1 MTPSGGSWST
11 QQLSEFLVAVAGC
24 RDEASAVS
32 GAIQWAAE
40 AMEAEVAAVVR
51 DGHVIDAVGFPRGQ
65 VPEAELLAA
74 ADTRAA
80 TLAVEGLGELHI
92 ASVPIEGSVPARLI
106 LGRCDPGGF
115 HAEEISLLRAMARG
129 LALSIDSLH
138 TLERERRLREVSEQ
152 QAADNLRLLGML
164 QERQSLLERLSKIQV
179 SISRRAPL
187 QEVLDAIVAGA
198 GELLGDEVV
207 GLKLVDRD
215 DPDYTTMVSMS
226 GLTEELASQVRRS
239 RVTEGAAGHAIVED
253 RLIVLQDYA
262 GSEVAMEPFVGVA
275 LRTAMAAPVHEN
287 GRPVGSIVV
296 ASFRPDRLYTD
307 TEREM
312 LLAFA
317 HHASMALNDAKV
329 VEEMRHLAYHDS
341 LTGLPN
347 RALFTEHLERALARA
362 RRGGSRVTVLF
373 LDLDRFKMVND
384 SLGHAA
390 GDHLLVAVAERLRS
404 SLRATD
410 VAARLGGDEFA
421 VLAED
426 SELEADANAVAQRIV
441 EALHEPI
448 TAGGRELSVTASIGV
463 AVSGCGETD
472 AQALLRNA
480 DLAMYRAKVD
490 GLGSYL
496 VFEQDMHTVLSQRV
510 EMETNLRRAITA
522 DEFVVHYQPIVQ
534 LATEEIVGVE
544 ALVRW
549 ARAGQ
554 VLVSPAEFIPVAEE
568 MGLIVPIG
576 RWVLVEAMRQVRH
589 WQDDRGL
596 GRSLGL
602 SVNLSARQLRQP
614 ELVDDIVEA
623 LRTTRFDPA
632 CLTLEITETALMRD
646 TGRALATLHELRSL
660 GIRLALDD
668 FGTGY
673 SSLSYLRQFPI
684 DVIKID
690 KSFVDG
696 IAQGS
701 EEAAVARA
709 VIELGRTLSMDTV
722 AEGIESSHQLE
733 QLRVLRCNLG
743 QGYHFSRPLA
753 ADGVEELLRAG
764 AASQGPVA
772 DGVIALPDQRPVP
785 RRPRR
790 MERVIGR

>member
-11 QQLSEFLVAVAGC
+11 QQLSEFLVAVAAC

-40 AMEAEVAAVVR
+40 ALEAEVATVV
-51 DGHVIDAVGFPRGQ
+51 GPGGVVDAVGFPRGQ
-65 VPEAELLAA
+65 VP
-74 ADTRAA
+74 DA
-80 TLAVEGLGELHI
+80 TLVAIAEHRFSTIDIPGLGSLHTI
-92 ASVPIEGSVPARLI
+92 AVPIEGSEPGRLV
-106 LGRCDPGGF
+106 LGRSDDAGF
-115 HAEEISLLRAMARG
+115 SPEEMSLLRAMARG
-129 LALSIDSLH
+129 LSLALDSLRM
-138 TLERERRLREVSEQ
+138 LERERRLRVVSEQ
-152 QAADNLRLLGML
+152 QVADNLRLLGMV
-164 QERQSLLERLSKIQV
+164 QERQALLERLSKIQV

-207 GLKLVDRD
+207 GLRLVDRE
-215 DPDYTTMVSMS
+215 DPDYMTMVSWS
-226 GLTEELASQVRRS
+226 GLTEELASRMRRT
-239 RVTEGAAGHAIVED
+239 RVTEGAGGQAIIED
-253 RLIVLQDYA
+253 RVVVAQEYDRA
-262 GSEVAMEPFVGVA
+262 PRAMEVFVGLQ
-275 LRTAMAAPVHEN
+275 LRAAMAAPVHEN

-296 ASFRPDRLYTD
+296 ASYRPDRVYSD

-317 HHASMALNDAKV
+317 HHASLALNDAKV

-347 RALFTEHLERALARA
+347 RALFTEHLERSLARA
-362 RRGGSRVTVLF
+362 RRGNSRVSVLF

-390 GDHLLVAVAERLRS
+390 GDHLLVAVGDRLRQC
-404 SLRATD
+404 LRATD

-426 SELEADANAVAQRIV
+426 ADIATDASALAERILD
-441 EALHEPI
+441 ALHEPI
-448 TAGGRELSVTASIGV
+448 TVGDRELSVTASVGV
-463 AVSGCGETD
+463 AHSTGGD
-472 AQALLRNA
+472 ADAHALLRNA

-490 GLGSYL
+490 GLGRYL
-496 VFEQDMHTVLSQRV
+496 VFEQDMHTVLSQRI
-510 EMETNLRRAITA
+510 ELETDLRQAIA
-522 DEFVVHYQPIVQ
+522 ANEFVVHYQPIVR
-534 LATEEIVGVE
+534 LTTGAIVGVE

-549 ARAGQ
+549 ARAGGE
-554 VLVSPAEFIPVAEE
+554 LISPAEFIPVAEE

-576 RWVLVEAMRQVRH
+576 RWVLRESMRQVH
-589 WQDDRGL
+589 VWQDEVPSSARL
-596 GRSLGL
+596 NL

-623 LRTTRFDPA
+623 LHDTGFDPT

-646 TGRALATLHELRSL
+646 TARALITLEKLRAL

-696 IAQGS
+696 IARGS
-701 EEAAVARA
+701 EEAALARA
-709 VIELGRTLSMDTV
+709 IIELGRTLSLDTV
-722 AEGIESSHQLE
+722 AEGVEEVHQLE
-733 QLRVLRCNLG
+733 QLRALHCNFG
-743 QGYHFSRPLA
+743 QGYHFARPLA
-753 ADGVEELLRAG
+753 ADALDEVLRADVARSFG
-764 AASQGPVA
+764 VLDGGTDLPRPGNRRRRAAN
-772 DGVIALPDQRPVP
+772 VP
-785 RRPRR
+785 RVARN
-790 MERVIGR
+790 